1 MQRNQYDCCQ
11 PVKIKVRIIL
21 ISLLLGSFISCKK
34 DNDSPV
40 SGTVIEQKGCF
51 ADSYL
56 VAIDNPDFST
66 QPFLRPTVLSACV
79 ACYNCSNAV
88 FIRVPAS
95 FAATGTRLKF
105 SYVNTEISCLSSSE
119 VPAHITV
126 KNLSR
131 L

>member
-1 MQRNQYDCCQ
+1 MRFFF
-11 PVKIKVRIIL
+11 IT
-21 ISLLLGSFISCKK
+21 LLLGSFLSCEK
-34 DNDSPV
+34 DNDSLV
-40 SGTVIEQKGCF
+40 IGTLIEQKGCF

-56 VAIDNPDFST
+56 VAIDNPDFSN

-95 FAATGTRLKF
+95 FATTGTRIKF
-105 SYVNTEISCLSSSE
+105 AYGSTEISCLSSSE
-119 VPAHITV
+119 APAHITV

>member
-1 MQRNQYDCCQ
+1 MRF
-11 PVKIKVRIIL
+11 IFIT
-21 ISLLLGSFISCKK
+21 LLLGSFLSCKK
-34 DNDSPV
+34 DNDSWV
-40 SGTVIEQKGCF
+40 RGTLIDQKGCF

-56 VAIDNPDFST
+56 VAIDSPDFSN

-95 FAATGTRLKF
+95 FAATGTRIKF

-119 VPAHITV
+119 APAHIAV
-126 KNLSR
+126 KNLFR
-131 L
+131 I

>member
-1 MQRNQYDCCQ
+1 MRFFF
-11 PVKIKVRIIL
+11 
-21 ISLLLGSFISCKK
+21 ISLLFGSFLSCKK
-34 DNDSPV
+34 DNDSLV
-40 SGTVIEQKGCF
+40 RGTIIEQKGCF

-56 VAIDNPDFST
+56 VAIDDPGFSD

-95 FAATGTRLKF
+95 FGAAGTRIIF
-105 SYVNTEISCLSSSE
+105 SYRSTEISCLSSSE
-119 VPAHITV
+119 APAHITV